1 MARKLFTLVLLLSAV
16 VLTGCAGTQVASYC
30 DNCAPAPTYALAFT
44 RPSLDVCNDFP
55 INYRV
60 QTPESSSRI
69 RPIDRTTLYSR

>member
-1 MARKLFTLVLLLSAV
+1 
-16 VLTGCAGTQVASYC
+16 
-30 DNCAPAPTYALAFT
+30 LAFT